1 MIRRCLAALIVV
13 LTAGAAAP
21 SATAAPPSKKVSV
34 ERVPLAD
41 AAPEVPGKGREI
53 RRSKPFA
60 MAALRWNG
68 KNPDLVE
75 VQAQHL
81 DGTWGEWLRLPAV
94 DGQDRGR
101 PGKNQASEAAW
112 LGDSTAI
119 RVRAES
125 DGAPVDAKTVSV
137 LLIDPG
143 TAQAASTAAKPT
155 AISRAEWGADESL
168 RTQCFQQ
175 QGVGVEYGDTVKAAI
190 VHHTAGSN
198 DYTAADSARIV
209 RGIYAY
215 HASELQWCDIG
226 YNVLVDKFGQVFE
239 GRYGGLELPVWGA
252 HAQGFNK
259 DTVGVSMLGEFTS
272 VAPSATQLESVAQV
286 LAWKLAGNYRDPLGE
301 VTMVSGYGG
310 SSAKYPLGTAVT
322 LPVIHGHRDVGY
334 TECPGDLAYQEL
346 PALRQRVAELMGD
359 WTAGA
364 IYQKWQAAG
373 ADAGPL
379 GGAYELE
386 QDAADGGRQTAF
398 ARGAKS
404 AYWSPATE
412 ASLIEGMI
420 RDKWREHGAEAGA
433 LGYPRTDELSTPD
446 GSGRYNHFA
455 GADGSIYWTPWTGAH
470 EIRGLI
476 KAKWAQ
482 LGWENGPLGYPR
494 TDELGTPDG
503 VGRYNH
509 FDRSNGSVYWTPG
522 TGAHEIRGAIKD
534 RWAQVG
540 WERSYLGY
548 PTSDEYAVPGGR
560 RSDFQHGY
568 VVWDAATGNVT
579 DRPY

>member
-1 MIRRCLAALIVV
+1 VIRRCLAALIVV
-13 LTAGAAAP
+13 LSAGVVVP
-21 SATAAPPSKKVSV
+21 SAAGDPPTRNVDV
-34 ERVPLAD
+34 EAVPLSE

-53 RRSKPFA
+53 RRAKPFA
-60 MAALRWNG
+60 MAALRWTG

-75 VQAQHL
+75 VQPQHV
-81 DGTWGEWLRLPAV
+81 DGNWGEWVRLSEV
-94 DGQDRGR
+94 DGLDRGR
-101 PGKNQASEAAW
+101 PGKRQATEPAW

-119 RVRAES
+119 RVRAET
-125 DGAPVDAKTVSV
+125 DGEPVDANTTSV
-137 LLIDPG
+137 VLIDPG
-143 TAQAASTAAKPT
+143 TAQAASAAQP
-155 AISRAEWGADESL
+155 AVISRAEWGADESL

-190 VHHTAGSN
+190 VHHTAGTN

-215 HASELQWCDIG
+215 HASDLQWCDIG
-226 YNVLVDKFGQVFE
+226 YNVLVDKYGQVFE
-239 GRYGGLELPVWGA
+239 GRYGGLDLPVWGA

-259 DTVGVSMLGEFTS
+259 DTVGVSMLGDFTA
-272 VAPSATQLESVAQV
+272 VAPSAAQLESVAQV
-286 LAWKLAGNYRDPLGE
+286 LASKLGGNYRDPLGE

-310 SSAKYPLGTAVT
+310 SSAKYPLGTEVT

-346 PALRQRVAELMGD
+346 PALRQRVSELMAG
-359 WTAGA
+359 WTDGA
-364 IYQKWQAAG
+364 IYQKWQASG

-379 GGAYELE
+379 GGVYALE
-386 QDAADGGRQTAF
+386 QDAANDGRRTTF
-398 ARGAKS
+398 AGGTKS
-404 AYWSPATE
+404 AYWSPDTP
-412 ASLIEGMI
+412 ASLVEGLI
-420 RDKWREHGAEAGA
+420 RDKWQEHGAEAGV
-433 LGYPRTDELSTPD
+433 LGYPRTDELPTPD
-446 GSGRYNHFA
+446 GAGRFNHFR

-482 LGWENGPLGYPR
+482 LGWETGPLGYPR

-503 VGRYNH
+503 VGRFNH
-509 FDRSNGSVYWTPG
+509 FDRSNGSVYWTPS

-534 RWAQVG
+534 RWAQLG
-540 WERSYLGY
+540 WEGSYLGY
-548 PTSDEYAVPGGR
+548 PTSDEYAVPEGR

-568 VVWDAATGNVT
+568 VIWHAATGTVT